1 MSEPDHGPAPDP
13 DAPPDEEVP
22 PRVAFMRA
30 LRVPRNAKVGA
41 VVGLLL
47 AVAAY
52 VVRVAELL
60 GPFRGTQRYPVIGVE
75 GWFLVLAF
83 VLATSTALLVAA
95 LLTTVRAVRLARD
108 VDEGDRRR

>member
-1 MSEPDHGPAPDP
+1 
-13 DAPPDEEVP
+13 
-22 PRVAFMRA
+22 MRA

-41 VVGLLL
+41 AVGLAL
-47 AVAAY
+47 AVLAY

-60 GPFRGTQRYPVIGVE
+60 GPFRGTQRYPVIGAE

-95 LLTTVRAVRLARD
+95 LLTAVRAARLARE
-108 VDEGDRRR
+108 VDLEEEPR